1 VLPDPTNPAD
11 GYTDHQ
17 GLIGRL
23 TRAFEVAWP
32 RIEAITTDRKKQA
45 RLSVPRDESRPKGP
59 KVTAVFKYGGQD
71 RHMLS
76 KDVHGNQVIQCHA
89 GTGRVYTQRRFVHEA
104 VHAAQRALGL
114 LDDMARR
121 ILEHRDE
128 WEALGGTPGLDQHD
142 FYTRMAHEDM
152 WFEHEAVN
160 VALLE
165 GLRLEGIHDAYD
177 DLIYEGMYLRYPKE
191 VFLSWAM
198 QHGVDADKAEAFV
211 DGIPLLVECLLDR
224 IAEDEFALNSAI
236 AVRQLVYPMIMAG
249 MDPVPPME
257 TALACVERIVAESRY
272 PMGSVLDEFRMETDH
287 LKAEGR
293 LPLFTRSRL
302 GAMDRNYRFDDVRE
316 RLEAKMAAPAMNL
329 SL

>member
-1 VLPDPTNPAD
+1 VLADPTNPAD

-17 GLIGRL
+17 GLIRRL
-23 TRAFEVAWP
+23 TIAFEEAWP
-32 RIEAITTDRKKQA
+32 RIEAIATDRKKQA
-45 RLSVPRDESRPKGP
+45 RLSVPRDLERPKGP
-59 KVTAVFKYGGQD
+59 KVTSVFKYGGQD

-104 VHAAQRALGL
+104 VHAAQHTLGL

-121 ILEHRDE
+121 ILELRDA
-128 WEALGGTPGLDQHD
+128 WEAQGGTPGLDQHD

-152 WFEHEAVN
+152 WYEHEAVN

-165 GLRLEGIHDAYD
+165 GLRLEGIHDVYD
-177 DLIYEGMYLRYPKE
+177 DLLYEGMYLRYPKE
-191 VFLSWAM
+191 VFLSWAQ
-198 QHGVDADKAEAFV
+198 QHGVDAEKAEAFV
-211 DGIPLLVECLLDR
+211 DGIPVLVECLLDR

-257 TALACVERIVAESRY
+257 TALACVERIASESRH
-272 PMGSVLDEFRMETDH
+272 PMGTVVDEFRMEANH

-302 GAMDRNYRFDDVRE
+302 GAMDRNFRFDDIRA
-316 RLEAKMAAPAMNL
+316 RLEAKAPASVPGL
-329 SL
+329 